1 MGRKHSTGWLHREL
15 SMILVTMSSPEVLEL
30 ETWICTSII
39 YQKLQITMLLSLTI
53 SIIQD
58 LISAIQDLM
67 YCSILQ

>member
-1 MGRKHSTGWLHREL
+1 
-15 SMILVTMSSPEVLEL
+15 MSSPEVLEL

-39 YQKLQITMLLSLTI
+39 YQKLQITTLLSLTI

-67 YCSILQ
+67 YCSISQ